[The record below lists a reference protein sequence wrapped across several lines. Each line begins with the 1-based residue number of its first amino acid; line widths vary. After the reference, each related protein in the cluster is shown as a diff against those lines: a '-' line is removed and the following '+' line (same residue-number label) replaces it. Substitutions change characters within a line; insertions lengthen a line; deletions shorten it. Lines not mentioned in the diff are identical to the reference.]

1 MFPTLT
7 GSARRRAQD
16 ADERTP
22 LLGSLEQVQRPF
34 NSHLKRQRGMEDIQG
49 PQWED
54 LPGCGHQAKVGS
66 AGQGPQGRVA
76 SKDKGK
82 FTINDV
88 VAAAGTS
95 SIDQI

>member
-1 MFPTLT
+1 M
-7 GSARRRAQD
+7 
-16 ADERTP
+16 
-22 LLGSLEQVQRPF
+22 
-34 NSHLKRQRGMEDIQG
+34 KDIQG
-49 PQWED
+49 PQSED
-54 LPGCGHQAKVGS
+54 HPGVWTVRNGSTLSMLIPIQGCGHQAEVGS

>member
-1 MFPTLT
+1 M
-7 GSARRRAQD
+7 
-16 ADERTP
+16 
-22 LLGSLEQVQRPF
+22 
-34 NSHLKRQRGMEDIQG
+34 KDIQG

-54 LPGCGHQAKVGS
+54 HPGVWTVRNGSTLSMLIPIQGCGHQAEVGS